1 MNTPRIPVYT
11 PQVGTPQARIAAP
24 SASVPGQFRMDLSG
38 FDQFIASR
46 RRAQEEED
54 LNDARSQ
61 LAAEEPQAQ
70 LAMAQKFDQIK
81 TTWTPESA
89 PIPEQMA
96 AYIDEYITQAEKRI
110 KSPKARELLIE
121 RGNEFKLHYG
131 LQGFAYESGAR
142 KDARVATYEQGFTD
156 AARAGVV
163 DPASFGR
170 SIVTLKSA
178 IEADTGL
185 PEQAKAAFIR
195 EQSEKAA
202 LTVARSRA
210 ENDPERAARYAGSLL
225 GITEPVAPS
234 GVRSG
239 DIVAEIVKRES
250 GGRMYGAGGEV
261 LRGPAITTKGGQTI
275 HAYGPYQM
283 LESSAK
289 SQAAKAGV
297 EWNPE
302 LFYRGKTGDPVKD
315 AEARQYHDLLGQSYI
330 KDQLDEFGGDPVL
343 VAAAHNMGPA
353 ATRGWAAGVPYQTQS
368 GKWWYPK
375 GPKDMANMPE
385 ETRKYVQGLGIEEK
399 PVTVQPDPLDPNDEG
414 AIPFKLLSPEALIQ
428 VRNQAMSNLAEQ
440 RRQESEALKIQS
452 DLFKQRVKDIEA
464 AAKNGDTITLPS
476 DQELTTFM
484 GPAEAAITKQRLLN
498 YQQMGA
504 GLKALPSMSNA
515 ELDAIT
521 RMPPPEGTEDRANR
535 QFVHDTMTSR
545 AGQIRAARNADPGQA
560 AQDTRPQVSSAYS
573 AWTAAANDFYSA
585 GAQATPE
592 MYDAMAKAQASY
604 VRTSFAQQ
612 RQWGIDKPMLP
623 KPVIEKMA
631 QGFIARLDRDPEQ
644 AAQSL
649 LTLPELLGNDAA
661 VEQVAE
667 RIGPLGHL
675 ALDGVPGLT
684 LAKIRA
690 QQQSKPSEQMKLIE
704 GVTTADI
711 DREVRNAF
719 APFFSTLA
727 IQGDRATPER
737 YRVAANQLVLD
748 SVIRGESPGKAAELA
763 YNELFADRNAV
774 NGTYRVDT
782 TKYDAAKV
790 DAGLGAILNAFTPEA
805 FQVIPEPG
813 FTLEE
818 SQVRKLRTVKQK
830 ARWVNTGD
838 GQSVYLM
845 HDTGPVLNR
854 NGVPIRIKFEDA
866 TRSAPVAAPLST
878 SFRQAKGF

>member
-1 MNTPRIPVYT
+1 MNTPRIPVYS
-11 PQVGTPQARIAAP
+11 PQVGTPQARISAP
-24 SASVPGQFRMDLSG
+24 SASPPGQYRMDLSG

-54 LNDARSQ
+54 LNDARAQ

-70 LAMAQKFDQIK
+70 LAMAQKFDEIK
-81 TTWTPESA
+81 TAWTPDSA
-89 PIPEQMA
+89 PIPDQMA
-96 AYIDEYITQAEKRI
+96 SYIDEYRTQAEKRI
-110 KSPKARELLIE
+110 KSPKARELFTE
-121 RGNEFKLHYG
+121 RANEFKLHYG

-142 KDARVATYEQGFTD
+142 KDARVSTYEQSFTT
-156 AARAGVV
+156 AAQAGAL
-163 DPASFGR
+163 DPTTFGR
-170 SIVTLKSA
+170 SIATIKA
-178 IEADTGL
+178 TIEADTGL

-202 LTVARSRA
+202 LTVARARA
-210 ENDPERAARYAGSLL
+210 ENDPERASRYAGSLL
-225 GITEPVAPS
+225 GISEPVAPS
-234 GVRSG
+234 SVRGG

-261 LRGPAITTKGGQTI
+261 LKGPAITTKDGQTI

-289 SQAAKAGV
+289 AQAAKAGV
-297 EWNPE
+297 EWNPD
-302 LFYRGKTGDPVKD
+302 LFYRGKTGDPIKD
-315 AEARQYHDLLGQSYI
+315 AETREYHDLLGQSYI

-399 PVTVQPDPLDPNDEG
+399 PVTVAPDPADPADEG
-414 AIPFKLLSPEALIQ
+414 AIPFRLLSPENLIQ
-428 VRNQAMSNLAEQ
+428 VRNQAMANLAEQ
-440 RRQESEALKIQS
+440 RRQQNEALKIQA
-452 DLFKQRVKDIEA
+452 DLFRQEIKDLEVA
-464 AAKNGDTITLPS
+464 AQNGDTIAIPS
-476 DQELTTFM
+476 DDKFNAFLD
-484 GPAEAAITKQRLLN
+484 PATAALTKQRLLN

-504 GLKALPSMSNA
+504 GLKALPSQSN
-515 ELDAIT
+515 EQLEAIT
-521 RMPPPEGTEDRANR
+521 RMPQPEGTEDRANR
-535 QFVHDTMTSR
+535 QFVHDTMTKR
-545 AGQIRAARNADPGQA
+545 AGEILAARKADPGQA
-560 AQDTRPQVSSAYS
+560 AQDTSPQVRSAYS
-573 AWTAAANDFYSA
+573 AWTAAANQFYSA

-612 RQWGIDKPMLP
+612 RQWGIDKPTLP

-644 AAQSL
+644 AAQSI
-649 LTLPELLGNDAA
+649 LTLPDLLGNDEA
-661 VEQVAE
+661 VRQVAD

-690 QQQSKPSEQMKLIE
+690 QQQTKPAEQMKLIE
-704 GVTTADI
+704 GTTTADI
-711 DREVRNAF
+711 DREVRQAF
-719 APFFSTLA
+719 SPFFSTLA
-727 IQGDRATPER
+727 AQGDRETAER

-748 SVIRGESPGKAAELA
+748 RVIRGEPVGKAAELA

-790 DAGLGAILNAFTPEA
+790 DAGLGAILNAFDPDSFMAT
-805 FQVIPEPG
+805 PEPG
-813 FTLEE
+813 FSAEE
-818 SQVRKLRTVKQK
+818 SQARRLRTVKSK
-830 ARWVNTGD
+830 AYWMNSPD
-838 GQSVYLM
+838 GEAVELWMNNS
-845 HDTGPVLNR
+845 PVLNR
-854 NGVPIRIKFEDA
+854 NGTQIKINLGDA
-866 TRSAPVAAPLST
+866 MRAAPPVSRANRVNLYY
-878 SFRQAKGF
+878 